1 MKHIYLVLKKYR
13 LFMRKR
19 RLLFLLIPVLA
30 FLGACS
36 SGTGQRLII
45 WTDSPEF
52 ALYSEYFN
60 ASQGKYKAEVRFY
73 ESPAQKLTEPG
84 DYPDIVAAS
93 WLKNALTRSTFR
105 TLDSLFSGDGPKRSS
120 FYQNLLSLGEID
132 NHLYLLPVSFN
143 IPVMIF
149 ARDYN
154 HALLNP
160 FTIEMEEIKERSITF
175 NATSG
180 SVFTRMGFSPLSND
194 EFLFITTVIFGAG
207 FREAAPLAWDPMAIE
222 QAVSWIQTWISEVN
236 TGIQTEDDFVFKY
249 FYDPPDKLVNSG
261 RVLYVYMDSSSF
273 FTLPEERK
281 ANLDFRWFAS
291 NENIPLGEKT
301 VYFGI
306 HRKAKAVKAAKAF
319 AKWLFNAETQKL
331 LLEALK
337 EKGLNDMSFGL
348 SGGFSSMKTVT
359 EQIFPLYYP
368 GLLGHMPPEN
378 SLSVPNALP
387 RNWMII
393 KERII
398 LPYLRERI
406 RSPNRDAVRPLE
418 RRLNDWY
425 RLNR

>member
-1 MKHIYLVLKKYR
+1 MQKKHVSIILILVLA
-13 LFMRKR
+13 
-19 RLLFLLIPVLA
+19 A
-30 FLGACS
+30 FGACS
-36 SGTGQRLII
+36 SRAGERLII
-45 WTDSPEF
+45 WTDNPEF

-60 ASQGKYKAEVRFY
+60 ASQGKYKAEVQYY
-73 ESPAQKLTEPG
+73 ESPAQKLTESG
-84 DYPDIVAAS
+84 DFPDIVAAS

-105 TLDSLFSGDGPKRSS
+105 TLDSLFSGDGLKRPS

-160 FTIEMEEIKERSITF
+160 FTIEMEEIKERSLAF
-175 NATSG
+175 NTASG
-180 SVFTRMGFSPLSND
+180 SVYSKMGFSPLSND
-194 EFLFITTVIFGAG
+194 EFLFITTVIFDAG
-207 FREAAPLAWDPMAIE
+207 FREAAPLAWNPTAIE

-236 TGIQTEDDFVFKY
+236 TSIQMEDEFVFKY

-261 RVLYVYMDSSSF
+261 RVLYVYMDSARF
-273 FTLPEERK
+273 FTLPEERRV
-281 ANLDFRWFAS
+281 NLDFRWFAS
-291 NENIPLGEKT
+291 KENIPLDEKT

-306 HRKAKAVKAAKAF
+306 HRKSKAVKAAKAF
-319 AKWLFNAETQKL
+319 AKWFFNAETQKL
-331 LLEALK
+331 LLDAVK
-337 EKGLNDMSFGL
+337 DKGLNDMTFGL

-387 RNWMII
+387 RNWMLI

-406 RSPNRDAVRPLE
+406 RSPNRDTVRPLE